1 MRSSLQLLFAF
12 VLVNT
17 IVVESRSIFTTE
29 NDEEIQSYR
38 HQFEHSVDFQA
49 LRWSLKQLNKDD
61 LCEFCDVAIPLV
73 LFRFGRDEKH

>member
-1 MRSSLQLLFAF
+1 MKSSLQLLFVF
-12 VLVNT
+12 VLVKT
-17 IVVESRSIFTTE
+17 IVESRSIFTTE
-29 NDEEIQSYR
+29 NEEEIQSYR

-73 LFRFGRDEKH
+73 SFRFGRDEKS